1 MKKVNLIIIAT
12 IIATFVISMFA
23 FQPTKTEASNNGAL
37 PSATPSRKRVR
48 HVRFYGVD
56 KNESI
61 EIGSVK
67 ARKLRTKK
75 PRKFAQDAGMESGIR
90 RKQPKRRGKAT
101 KPRNFQD
108 GDDIIIRRGNRKTKL
123 KAKP

>member
-23 FQPTKTEASNNGAL
+23 FQSTTTEASNNGAL

-67 ARKLRTKK
+67 ARKLSTKK

-90 RKQPKRRGKAT
+90 RKQPRRGKAM

-108 GDDIIIRRGNRKTKL
+108 GDDIILRRGNRKAKL